1 MLKTLMIYDII
12 ILVNKIVGEN
22 TMKKNIKTA
31 LSIILI
37 FSLVLTCIFAK
48 GIYYYIKCTIPN
60 KSYFNEQYIEVLH
73 PMSFE
78 DRKKANKIM
87 KMIEDAFSFIGNQN
101 EAEKKF
107 QELNRFCITREDA
120 VLENHDLK
128 LITADFKENE
138 GYLWFVY
145 NHMAF
150 NADNQLVY
158 GSHNIMVRAT
168 LKKTDDCWIVIETKE
183 HP

>member
-1 MLKTLMIYDII
+1 
-12 ILVNKIVGEN
+12 
-22 TMKKNIKTA
+22 MKKNIKTA

-37 FSLVLTCIFAK
+37 FSLVLICIFSK
-48 GIYYYIKCTIPN
+48 GIYYYIKYTIPN

-78 DRKKANKIM
+78 DRKKANRIM
-87 KMIEDAFSFIGNQN
+87 KTIEDAFSYIGNKI

-107 QELNRFCITREDA
+107 QKLNRFCIIGEDA
-120 VLENHDLK
+120 VSERHDLK

-158 GSHNIMVRAT
+158 GSHNIIVRVT
-168 LKKTDDCWIVIETKE
+168 LEKTDDCWTVIETKE